1 MQVEAEFS
9 FKFSTLL
16 FTNLDATDGKK
27 CLVQIFVSCRSP
39 RGIPVDVVLE
49 LCPSN
54 TGTFFRSY
62 MKPVKKL
69 GETGFKSVTGFN
81 SKSVLSQ

>member
-9 FKFSTLL
+9 FKFCTLPVL
-16 FTNLDATDGKK
+16 FIYLDATDGKK

-49 LCPSN
+49 FCPSN

-62 MKPVKKL
+62 MKRVKKL

-81 SKSVLSQ
+81 S